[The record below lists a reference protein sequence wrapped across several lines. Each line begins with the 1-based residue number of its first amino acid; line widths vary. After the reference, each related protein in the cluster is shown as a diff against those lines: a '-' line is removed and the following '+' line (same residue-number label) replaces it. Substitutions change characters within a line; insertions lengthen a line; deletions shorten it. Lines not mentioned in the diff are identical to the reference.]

1 MGIRA
6 RVVPGDR
13 GPASLRTGIRPL
25 ALAVL
30 LLPPGAAF
38 ADVLH
43 LDTGQTIQGA
53 ILKET
58 GEDLFVD
65 LGFTVLEVPKRHVAR
80 REAGVPEAAE
90 APEQAESIYFT
101 RPGQRGPIKRHAEQY
116 GDAVVRITT
125 PGGLGSGFV
134 INAAEGYVV
143 TNHHVVEREQKITVN
158 FFLRRGAEVEKVSRE
173 KVRLVAL
180 NPYLDVALL
189 KVEDLGSLA
198 LPQVHLAPEASEV
211 RVGDPVFAIGN
222 PLGLERTVSEGI
234 VSKRDREFDG
244 LLYIQTTAAINPGN
258 SGGPLFNDRGEV
270 IGITNMKSTFGEGLG
285 FAIPVAYL
293 KQFLRNRE
301 AFAYDKDNPNSGFRY
316 LPPPRKGT

>member
-1 MGIRA
+1 MIA
-6 RVVPGDR
+6 RDGVRD
-13 GPASLRTGIRPL
+13 ASGMRLPL
-25 ALAVL
+25 PVFCGLFL
-30 LLPPGAAF
+30 LLSAF
-38 ADVLH
+38 PLRADVLH
-43 LDTGQTIQGA
+43 LDTGQTIQGK

-58 GEDLFVD
+58 DEELFVD
-65 LGFTVLEVPKRHVAR
+65 LGFTVLGVPKRHVAR
-80 REAGVPEAAE
+80 REAGTPEKPA
-90 APEQAESIYFT
+90 APERAESIYFI
-101 RPGQRGPIKRHAEQY
+101 RPGQRGPIKKHAEQY

-143 TNHHVVEREQKITVN
+143 TNHHVIAREQKITVH
-158 FFLRRGAEVEKVSRE
+158 FFLRRGAEVEKVSRDQ
-173 KVRLVAL
+173 VRILAL

-189 KVEDLGSLA
+189 KVEELGDLE
-198 LPQVHLAPEASEV
+198 LPHVYLAPEASAV

-234 VSKRDREFDG
+234 VSKRDREMEG

-270 IGITNMKSTFGEGLG
+270 IGITNMKATFGEGLG

-293 KQFLRNRE
+293 KQFLKHRE
-301 AFAYDKDNPNSGFRY
+301 AFAYDKDNPNTGIRY
-316 LPPPRKGT
+316 LPPPRKGK